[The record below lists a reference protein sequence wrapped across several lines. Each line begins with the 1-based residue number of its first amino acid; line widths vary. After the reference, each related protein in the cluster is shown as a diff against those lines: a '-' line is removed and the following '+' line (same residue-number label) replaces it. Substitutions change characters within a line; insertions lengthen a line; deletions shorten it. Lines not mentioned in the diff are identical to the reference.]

1 MLFPAPG
8 DLHNPRIELM
18 SPMIPALAGRLF
30 TTEPPGKP
38 KDLVDPRNV
47 SHLEKPGAQEGN
59 GGRQAADR
67 WLKVWM

>member
-1 MLFPAPG
+1 
-8 DLHNPRIELM
+8 M

-67 WLKVWM
+67 W